1 MKLNIGIFAAAIAVI
16 LAPTGLFGQAQI
28 TTRREKIKDFTSK
41 TTKVVMSGDEILD
54 EALREAVTTSW
65 SLSPYEFCSKD
76 EFNALKTNA
85 GHYFLLV
92 VKGQEKKE
100 YEPGIDLLTLVKGG
114 PEAAKGINEM
124 LEVVSFPLRSAQL
137 PSGRELAVLPAIIK
151 VMQDLTKTMTSSE
164 MEIKLLNVARG
175 SLQELRA
182 DYHDYLNT
190 HRLSL
195 WPADSERQ
203 QRLRDFCHTHNDYD
217 AYAPLV
223 LKMNDEEMANLLLT
237 LCHQTDKMMCAYIE
251 KLEQRFVKEGGIK
264 ERMYAARTGYRQQQ
278 DTYLHSL
285 EAEIQRLKTEN
296 VELKQR
302 IEELEARKL

>member
-137 PSGRELAVLPAIIK
+137 PSGRELALLPAIIK

-164 MEIKLLNVARG
+164 MKAYSSLNSYNKNLGKIKNRQLYIPAEDIAPQVDGKTLGKLDQDIFITDEDEVDGILARGAYNAVVSFVVAPADPVDGSVCYKMLFTADTQELLYFKKHRIGSRRGRGFLPDDLKEIKKAR
-175 SLQELRA
+175 
-182 DYHDYLNT
+182 
-190 HRLSL
+190 
-195 WPADSERQ
+195 
-203 QRLRDFCHTHNDYD
+203 
-217 AYAPLV
+217 
-223 LKMNDEEMANLLLT
+223 
-237 LCHQTDKMMCAYIE
+237 
-251 KLEQRFVKEGGIK
+251 
-264 ERMYAARTGYRQQQ
+264 
-278 DTYLHSL
+278 
-285 EAEIQRLKTEN
+285 
-296 VELKQR
+296 
-302 IEELEARKL
+302 